1 MLAYVHRGDPLPT
14 RRSGPT
20 FEAAERKLLEAAR
33 AEADIQ
39 ATLLWTGSSS
49 VGRGLH
55 ELAERHRVDL
65 VVLGSCGR
73 AGLGRAAIGDHTRD
87 ALSGAPCAVAIAPA
101 GYAQQPSMMRKI
113 GVGYRGSPEGSHAR
127 AVARE
132 LATELEARCRRCAVS
147 VPLDRASAGALDQL
161 VEDARERIAELGE
174 VEPHPALRRPCG
186 GTHALRHLRGLADRG
201 IARVSANRAPHA
213 WRHVAAPCTLS
224 PSTDCCARPD
234 RR

>member
-73 AGLGRAAIGDHTRD
+73 AGLGRAGIGDRTRD

-113 GVGYRGSPEGSHAR
+113 GVGYRGPPEGSHAR

-132 LATELEARCRRCAVS
+132 LATELGAKVS
-147 VPLDRASAGALDQL
+147 
-161 VEDARERIAELGE
+161 
-174 VEPHPALRRPCG
+174 ALRRSACRWTAPAPG
-186 GTHALRHLRGLADRG
+186 RLTSLSRTHASGSPNSAKSNRTPLYGDPAEELTLYGTSVDLLIVGSRG
-201 IARVSANRAPHA
+201 
-213 WRHVAAPCTLS
+213 
-224 PSTDCCARPD
+224 
-234 RR
+234 